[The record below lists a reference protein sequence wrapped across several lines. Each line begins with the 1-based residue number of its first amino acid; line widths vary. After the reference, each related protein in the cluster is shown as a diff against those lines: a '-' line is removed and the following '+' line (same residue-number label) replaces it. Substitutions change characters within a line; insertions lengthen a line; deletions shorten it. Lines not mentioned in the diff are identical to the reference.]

1 MRWFARREQTL
12 ALDATR
18 SPNRN
23 ATPTHAVRNR
33 VRRPSHSVEGSSASP
48 TDRTVRRE
56 QSGCLHCPCSPALLF
71 SLRAHTLLL
80 TCMHAAFCFE
90 CRRGIR
96 TTACQQLAQQHRIRP
111 SQNVMADGQPPDV
124 LLLENRSLRQKLMRI
139 QNLFMQLLIACY
151 SQPNNIGAVL
161 GDIQQV
167 LNESSDVISPGA
179 GAESHVWWWL
189 HHIYHQQAPQPMHSC
204 SPRVQQPCCHS
215 HRAQPAT
222 ATLGSPA
229 CRCSSTR
236 CSSNRAPRQ
245 QPPSRARPDPIRHH
259 RPGRGTAR
267 CAPQAVFGLLVQH

>member
-1 MRWFARREQTL
+1 
-12 ALDATR
+12 
-18 SPNRN
+18 
-23 ATPTHAVRNR
+23 
-33 VRRPSHSVEGSSASP
+33 
-48 TDRTVRRE
+48 
-56 QSGCLHCPCSPALLF
+56 
-71 SLRAHTLLL
+71 
-80 TCMHAAFCFE
+80 MHAAFCFE

-245 QPPSRARPDPIRHH
+245 QPPSRARPDPIRPSSSRQRHCKMCPPSRFWTTCPALRRFGGSTNMGTRRIGGLPSWSSTPSMATSGAKRSVVLGTLRCVVTH
-259 RPGRGTAR
+259 TNHLAGIRTRPKGAQK
-267 CAPQAVFGLLVQH
+267 PSKPVQ